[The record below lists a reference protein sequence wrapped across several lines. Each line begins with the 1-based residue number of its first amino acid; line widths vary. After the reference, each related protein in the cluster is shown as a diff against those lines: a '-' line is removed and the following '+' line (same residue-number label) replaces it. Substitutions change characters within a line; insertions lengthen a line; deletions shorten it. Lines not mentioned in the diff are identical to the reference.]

1 MGKTIKKQSV
11 VVILGHIDH
20 GKTSILR
27 AIKKIP
33 FTGKKPGGVITQEIG
48 AFEIEKE
55 GKKITFL
62 DTPGHEAFTQMK
74 ERGAKVADLAILV
87 VSAIEGPREQTKEA
101 LEVIKEAKI
110 PFIVAINKIDLPGAD
125 SQKVKRELAK
135 IGVLTEDMGGETPA
149 IETSAKTGEGIDD
162 LLDLILILAEMKDL
176 RAEIEKKG
184 KGVIIESRL
193 DQRRGPLATV
203 ILEEGSLKI
212 RDIVGT
218 PSTIG
223 KVREIENSEGKKLK
237 EILPGQAG
245 LILGL
250 EEVPRVGEIIK
261 VYENLAEA
269 RENLKKEEKKKIEFK
284 EPRENGKVLNLIIKT
299 DCLGS
304 LEAIENVI
312 SKIPQEKLS
321 IRIVKGEVGLV
332 SEEDLKLART
342 VKAFI
347 LAFRTFP
354 DKIAK
359 KILEREKIKIW
370 RFDVIYE
377 LVETIR
383 KLAQKVLEPEIVKK
397 EIGKMKVLVDFW
409 RSRNRQIVGGR
420 IIEGEVRRQT
430 LIEVWRG
437 EELIEKGRLVNLQKN
452 KKDIEKARKGE
463 EVGILYEGEG
473 KIKEDDTLIFFVEER
488 RKVEI

>member
-1 MGKTIKKQSV
+1 MEKEVKKQPV

-48 AFEIEKE
+48 AFEVEKE

-62 DTPGHEAFTQMK
+62 DTPGHEAFSQMK

-110 PFIVAINKIDLPGAD
+110 PFILAINKIDLPGAD
-125 SQKVKRELAK
+125 PQKTKIQLAK
-135 IGVLTEDMGGETPA
+135 LGVLSEDMGGEIPA
-149 IETSAKTGEGIDD
+149 IETSAKTGEGIED
-162 LLDLILILAEMKDL
+162 LLEMILLLAEMKSL
-176 RAEIEKKG
+176 KVNIEKKG
-184 KGVIIESRL
+184 KGVIIESHL
-193 DQRRGPLATV
+193 DPKKGPLASV
-203 ILEEGSLKI
+203 ILEEGVLKV
-212 RDIVGT
+212 RDTIGT
-218 PSTIG
+218 SSTLG
-223 KVREIENSEGKKLK
+223 KVREIKNSEG
-237 EILPGQAG
+237 ERRERILPGEAG
-245 LILGL
+245 LVLGF

-261 VYENLAEA
+261 VYESLDEA
-269 RENLKKEEKKKIEFK
+269 RENLKKEKKKKVEIK
-284 EPRENGKVLNLIIKT
+284 ETNEREKVLNLIIKT

-312 SKIPQEKLS
+312 SKIPQEKIL
-321 IRIVKGEVGLV
+321 IKIIKGEGGLI
-332 SEEDLKLART
+332 SEEDLKLAKSA
-342 VKAFI
+342 KAFI
-347 LAFRTFP
+347 LAFRTSP

-370 RFDVIYE
+370 SFNVIYE

-383 KLAQKVLEPEIVKK
+383 KLAQRILEPEIIKK
-397 EIGKMKVLVDFW
+397 EVGRLKVLVDFW

-420 IIEGEVRRQT
+420 IIEGEVKRQT
-430 LIEVWRG
+430 QIEIWRG
-437 EELIEKGRLVNLQKN
+437 EKFIGKGRLINLQKN
-452 KKDIEKARKGE
+452 KKDIEKAQKGE

-473 KIKEDDTLIFFVEER
+473 KIKEDDILVFFVEEK
-488 RKVEI
+488 RKIEI